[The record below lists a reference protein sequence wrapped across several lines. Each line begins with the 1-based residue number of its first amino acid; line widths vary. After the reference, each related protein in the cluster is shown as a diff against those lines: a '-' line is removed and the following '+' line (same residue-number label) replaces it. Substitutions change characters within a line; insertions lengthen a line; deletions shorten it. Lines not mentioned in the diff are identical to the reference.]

1 MLFDGTHSSAYLLQ
15 CVLVDGIAQL
25 HFAVQR
31 VLLIVA
37 DEVYEAVKLRGAQH
51 HGLTFLLHAAVL
63 YLSLCPVREQQS
75 LLCQC
80 IYLSN

>member
-1 MLFDGTHSSAYLLQ
+1 MLFGGTHSSAYLLQ

-37 DEVYEAVKLRGAQH
+37 DEVYEAVKL
-51 HGLTFLLHAAVL
+51 
-63 YLSLCPVREQQS
+63 
-75 LLCQC
+75 
-80 IYLSN
+80 